1 MSSTTSPSATRSTP
15 VVIPDTIPTDEF
27 ELNRRNS
34 NILFNE
40 FANCKIEALRP
51 KLYITCVEYIM
62 QSGMLKKYSVIQLI
76 SERASMNSY
85 ITYDTKSP
93 ADISYVKEAIAIID
107 GYLES
112 EGHYTVTP
120 DRFYENYDKL
130 TTRLISH
137 FKQYTTVY
145 AASLVAY
152 MNRAAASAWKELALE
167 KKAGIRARVMVW
179 KELPISSEF
188 GLAEKCVEF
197 LEKYKMW

>member
-1 MSSTTSPSATRSTP
+1 MSSITSPSATRSDP
-15 VVIPDTIPTDEF
+15 VHIPDTIPTDEM
-27 ELNRRNS
+27 ELHRRNS
-34 NILFNE
+34 NILFNQ

-51 KLYITCVEYIM
+51 KLFITKVEYIM
-62 QSGMLKKYSVIQLI
+62 QSEMLKKYSAFLLI
-76 SERASMNSY
+76 CEMGTMNSY

-93 ADISYVKEAIAIID
+93 SDIAYVKEAIAIVG

-120 DRFYENYDKL
+120 DKFYETYNNMTDILSQY
-130 TTRLISH
+130 
-137 FKQYTTVY
+137 KQYTTVY

-152 MNRAAASAWKELALE
+152 MNRAADSVWKELALE
-167 KKAGIRARVMVW
+167 KKGLIRAQVMVW

-188 GLAEKCVEF
+188 GLEEKCAEF

>member
-1 MSSTTSPSATRSTP
+1 
-15 VVIPDTIPTDEF
+15 
-27 ELNRRNS
+27 
-34 NILFNE
+34 
-40 FANCKIEALRP
+40 
-51 KLYITCVEYIM
+51 M

-152 MNRAAASAWKELALE
+152 MNRAAASAWKELTLE
-167 KKAGIRARVMVW
+167 KKADIRARVMVW

-188 GLAEKCVEF
+188 GLAEKCAEF

>member
-1 MSSTTSPSATRSTP
+1 M
-15 VVIPDTIPTDEF
+15 
-27 ELNRRNS
+27 NS

-51 KLYITCVEYIM
+51 KLYITYVEYKM
-62 QSGMLKKYSVIQLI
+62 QPEMLKKKHAFDLI
-76 SERASMNSY
+76 TDRASMNSY
-85 ITYDTKSP
+85 ITYDTTSP
-93 ADISYVKEAIAIID
+93 VYISYVKEAIAIVD

-120 DRFYENYDKL
+120 DKFYENYDRM
-130 TTRLISH
+130 TTRLLTN

-152 MNRAAASAWKELALE
+152 MNRAAANVWKDLALE

-179 KELPISSEF
+179 KELPISSEY
-188 GLAEKCVEF
+188 GLKEKCEEF
-197 LEKYKMW
+197 LEKYKIW

>member
-1 MSSTTSPSATRSTP
+1 MSTTTSPSATRSTP
-15 VVIPDTIPTDEF
+15 VYIPDTIPTDEL
-27 ELNRRNS
+27 ELYKRIS

-51 KLYITCVEYIM
+51 KLYITYVEYKM
-62 QSGMLKKYSVIQLI
+62 QPEMLKKKRPFDLI
-76 SERASMNSY
+76 TDRASMNSF

-93 ADISYVKEAIAIID
+93 ADIAYVKEAIAIVD

-120 DRFYENYDKL
+120 DGFYENYDKL
-130 TTRLISH
+130 TTRLLAH

-152 MNRAAASAWKELALE
+152 MNRAAASVWKDLALE

-179 KELPISSEF
+179 KELPISAEF
-188 GLAEKCVEF
+188 GLKEKCEEF
-197 LEKYKMW
+197 LEKYKIW